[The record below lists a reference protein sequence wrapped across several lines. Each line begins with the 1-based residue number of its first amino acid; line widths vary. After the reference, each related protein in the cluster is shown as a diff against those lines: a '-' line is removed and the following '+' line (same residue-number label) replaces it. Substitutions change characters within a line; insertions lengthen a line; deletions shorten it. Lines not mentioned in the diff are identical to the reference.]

1 MVRIGNKD
9 HLVCRN
15 QFSGTN
21 ISNTSLAVNA
31 LVDHPDVKAVTFV
44 GTSHIAEMVAQ
55 RCHRLNKRVLALGGA
70 KVTLNLFFFFSSL
83 VVFLKVTHLRLSRL

>member
-1 MVRIGNKD
+1 MVMIGNKD
-9 HLVCRN
+9 ALLVCRYHY
-15 QFSGTN
+15 SGTN
-21 ISNTSLAVNA
+21 IDTATAVNA

-70 KVTLNLFFFFSSL
+70 KVTMALSFFSIFSSL
-83 VVFLKVTHLRLSRL
+83 VVFSK

>member
-1 MVRIGNKD
+1 MVRIGKKGNSSY
-9 HLVCRN
+9 LVVGID
-15 QFSGTN
+15 FSGTN
-21 ISNTSLAVNA
+21 INTSLAVNA

-70 KVTLNLFFFFSSL
+70 KVTTYSFSS
-83 VVFLKVTHLRLSRL
+83 VS